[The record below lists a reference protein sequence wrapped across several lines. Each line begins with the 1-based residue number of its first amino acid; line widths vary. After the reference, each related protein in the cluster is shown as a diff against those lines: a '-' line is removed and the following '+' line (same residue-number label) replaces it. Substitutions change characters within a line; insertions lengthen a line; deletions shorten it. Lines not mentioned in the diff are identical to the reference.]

1 MVLLLKL
8 KAQQLKCFGKYSF
21 LLVTSCLLGHPHT
34 YNRQLVT
41 PFHSS
46 TSFSKIPVVVELTFV
61 IVLDKFMLSFIL
73 EPIEFSVIYLK
84 VALMVEVV
92 ETYGSDLGRM
102 HWS

>member
-1 MVLLLKL
+1 MGPFLFVVLLLKL

-21 LLVTSCLLGHPHT
+21 LLVTSCLLGHPLT

-61 IVLDKFMLSFIL
+61 IVLDKFMLSFIV
-73 EPIEFSVIYLK
+73 EPIEIFCYLF
-84 VALMVEVV
+84 E
-92 ETYGSDLGRM
+92 SCFNGR
-102 HWS
+102 SS